1 MPAEPPS
8 PTPTDWR
15 RLLRVPALRHN
26 LYYLLGIGG
35 SGAGVLVAQ
44 AYVAHRLTPSGN
56 GEATAVL
63 AILNLLY
70 TATFIVAAG
79 TARRV
84 ARESQG
90 LADPEVLWP
99 QLRARALRQGLWL
112 GLVMVPLAPLFAVV
126 LHLTTPATVLVA
138 IPAGPLAILG
148 GTQRGY
154 LQGCHD
160 FSRLARNFLLY
171 GGLMVVTAVVLLQ
184 LGLGPA
190 SLPLGSLV
198 GMVAAAGYPRHRRR
212 TTAGR
217 PAAAG
222 ADRRGAGWGR
232 PRGAGAAGTAVAG
245 GAWLTALALI
255 AGAATPQLFNN
266 FDVIA
271 AKHVLPAHVAG
282 LYAGLSVMGKILFYG
297 TSSLSAVMYPRVAA
311 ATDPAVRRELVL
323 RTGMALLAMDLVAL
337 IVYTLFAHRILR
349 VVLGPAYVGDARLL
363 TIFTLGVIG
372 LTLVNLLVYYA
383 LAVGGRRFALGPA
396 FGLPILL
403 VWLFTSP
410 PTVQGF
416 VPRIAGALLLL
427 ALAEAILVGPQIV
440 RPPRGHG
447 SAVDVAQDDVD
458 AAHDRD
464 GVGDERA
471 LDHA

>member
-1 MPAEPPS
+1 MRPHPPPRPGPLAPGAGIEPP
-8 PTPTDWR
+8 TTWR

-26 LYYLLGIGG
+26 LYYLVGIGG

-84 ARESQG
+84 AALAPT
-90 LADPEVLWP
+90 LADPETLWP
-99 QLRARALRQGLWL
+99 QLRARARRHGLWL
-112 GLVMVPLAPLFAVV
+112 GLLMIPLAPLFAVL
-126 LHLTTPATVLVA
+126 LHLHQPLTVLVT
-138 IPAGPLAILG
+138 IPAGPLAVLG

-171 GGLMVVTAVVLLQ
+171 GGLVVVTAVVLLQ
-184 LGLGPA
+184 LGLGAA
-190 SLPLGSLV
+190 SLPIGSLV
-198 GMVAAAGYPRHRRR
+198 GMAAAATYPRHRRLA
-212 TTAGR
+212 TAGT
-217 PAAAG
+217 
-222 ADRRGAGWGR
+222 DRQATPSATPGGGL
-232 PRGAGAAGTAVAG
+232 TAG
-245 GAWLTALALI
+245 GWLTGLALI
-255 AGAATPQLFNN
+255 SGAATPQLFNN

-297 TSSLSAVMYPRVAA
+297 TSSLAAVMYPRVAA
-311 ATDPAVRRELVL
+311 ARDPSLRRELVL
-323 RTGMALLAMDLVAL
+323 RTGMALLAMDTVVLA
-337 IVYTLFAHRILR
+337 VYTLLAHPILR
-349 VVLGPAYVGDARLL
+349 AVLGPAYAGDARLL
-363 TIFTLGVIG
+363 TVFTLGVIG

-383 LAVGGRRFALGPA
+383 LGVGGRRFALGPA
-396 FGLPILL
+396 IGLPLL
-403 VWLFTSP
+403 LAWLFTSP
-410 PTVQGF
+410 PTVAGF
-416 VPRIAGALLLL
+416 VPRIAGALLIL
-427 ALAEAILVGPQIV
+427 ALAELILVGPSIV
-440 RPPRGHG
+440 RPPAGRR
-447 SAVDVAQDDVD
+447 SAVDVAEDDVD

-464 GVGDERA
+464 GVGDQGA
-471 LDHA
+471 LDHP

>member
-1 MPAEPPS
+1 VPAEPPPPPDARPS
-8 PTPTDWR
+8 RAAASVAGTPGWR

-26 LYYLLGIGG
+26 LYYLVGIGG

-70 TATFIVAAG
+70 TASFIVAAD

-84 ARESQG
+84 ALQAGR
-90 LADPEVLWP
+90 LADPEQLWP
-99 QLRARALRQGLWL
+99 AIRARALRQGLWL
-112 GLVMVPLAPLFAVV
+112 GLVMVPLAPIFAVV
-126 LHLTTPATVLVA
+126 LHLHTPVTVLVT
-138 IPAGPLAILG
+138 IPAGPLAIMG

-160 FSRLARNFLLY
+160 FNRLARNFLLY
-171 GGLMVVTAVVLLQ
+171 GGLLVVTAVLLLQ
-184 LGLGPA
+184 LGLGAA

-198 GMVAAAGYPRHRRR
+198 GMAAAAGYPRHRRR
-212 TTAGR
+212 PPA
-217 PAAAG
+217 PAATSG
-222 ADRRGAGWGR
+222 AAAR
-232 PRGAGAAGTAVAG
+232 PRSG
-245 GAWLTALALI
+245 GGWLTGLALV

-271 AKHVLPAHVAG
+271 AKHVLTAHQAG

-297 TSSLSAVMYPRVAA
+297 TSSLTAVMYPRVAA
-311 ATDPAVRRELVL
+311 ATDPRLRRDLVL
-323 RTGMALLAMDLVAL
+323 RTGIVLLAMDGVVLA
-337 IVYTLFAHRILR
+337 VYTLAAHLILR
-349 VVLGPAYVGDARLL
+349 VVLGPAYIFDAPLL

-383 LAVGGRRFALGPA
+383 LGVGTRRFALGPA
-396 FGLPILL
+396 IGLPLLL
-403 VWLFTSP
+403 VWLFTAP
-410 PTVQGF
+410 PTVTAF
-416 VPRIAGALLLL
+416 VPRIAAALLLL
-427 ALAEAILVGPQIV
+427 AGAEVILVGRLV
-440 RPPRGHG
+440 LHPPRGAAL
-447 SAVDVAQDDVD
+447 AVDVAEDDVD
-458 AAHDRD
+458 AAHDGDR
-464 GVGDERA
+464 VGDQGA